1 VVNSEVAT
9 RRAALLKRLETLRRW
24 AERARE
30 THERATTRDTK
41 RWHATK
47 ESGEVLYRDLNRRL
61 CALETHDLLPHEL
74 QAQRRE
80 LTRAAED
87 EMAERW
93 EHAQRAR
100 RESTVAFH
108 KQERSCQEQR
118 ALLRQREDLAARE
131 RAMQELDNRKDQVMT
146 LLKLAVVNL
155 VMWTRDRSF
164 PDDDRHAT
172 WARLAPFFHLPG
184 RIVWGGDT
192 VSVALRPFNDR
203 PLTRD
208 LVALCRTVEECRPCL
223 PDGRRLI
230 FTVSGHACLTS
241 DGQNAIVA

>member
-1 VVNSEVAT
+1 MVNSEVAK

-30 THERATTRDTK
+30 THERATKRYNTR
-41 RWHATK
+41 WQATK
-47 ESGEVLYRDLNRRL
+47 EYGEVLYRDLNRRL

-108 KQERSCQEQR
+108 KQERYCQEQR
-118 ALLRQREDLAARE
+118 ALLRQLEDLAARE
-131 RAMQELDNRKDQVMT
+131 RTMQELDNRKDQVWMAHKRV
-146 LLKLAVVNL
+146 LL
-155 VMWTRDRSF
+155 
-164 PDDDRHAT
+164 
-172 WARLAPFFHLPG
+172 
-184 RIVWGGDT
+184 
-192 VSVALRPFNDR
+192 
-203 PLTRD
+203 
-208 LVALCRTVEECRPCL
+208 
-223 PDGRRLI
+223 
-230 FTVSGHACLTS
+230 
-241 DGQNAIVA
+241 